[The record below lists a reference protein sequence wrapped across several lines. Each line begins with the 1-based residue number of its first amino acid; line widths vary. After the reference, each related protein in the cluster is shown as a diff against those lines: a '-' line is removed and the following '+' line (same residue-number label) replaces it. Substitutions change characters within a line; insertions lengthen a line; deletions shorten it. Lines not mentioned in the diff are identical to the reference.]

1 MKKPV
6 LVVMAAGM
14 GTRYGGLKQID
25 PVGPNGEVIIDY
37 SIFDGIEAGFEK
49 VIFIIKEELLDDFK
63 STVGMRVASHVQV
76 EYVFQKLDDIPKPF
90 QIPEGRL
97 KPWGTCHAIWSCR
110 DVIDGPFAVINADD
124 YYGKEAFEKVF
135 DFLSEVT
142 NEESN
147 LHCMVGYKIENTL
160 TENGHVARGVCETSD
175 DNYLVKIVERL
186 KIQWMDNKIKF
197 TEDGETWEEVKKGTT
212 VSMNLWG
219 FKPSIIDEIDKGF
232 RLFLEKLSEK
242 DPLKSEYF
250 LPAVVEELLQAK
262 KARFKVL
269 QSKDKWFGV
278 TYKEDKPLVVE
289 AIREMIEKKIYPN
302 KLF

>member
-14 GTRYGGLKQID
+14 GSRYGGLKQID

-37 SIFDGIEAGFEK
+37 SIFDAIEAGFEK
-49 VIFIIKEELLDDFK
+49 VIFIIKEEMLEDFK
-63 STVGMRVASHVQV
+63 STVGKRVSGAIEV
-76 EYVFQKLDDIPKPF
+76 EYVFQKLDDIPKQFTVPKDR
-90 QIPEGRL
+90 I

-124 YYGKEAFEKVF
+124 YYGKEAFETVF
-135 DFLSEVT
+135 EFLNNDVA
-142 NEESN
+142 NEES
-147 LHCMVGYKIENTL
+147 LHCMVGYKIEN
-160 TENGHVARGVCETSD
+160 GHVARGVCQISK

-186 KIQWMDNKIKF
+186 KIQRIDNVIKF
-197 TEDGETWEEVKKGTT
+197 TEDDEKWEEIEEGTT

-232 RLFLEKLSEK
+232 RLFLEKLETK
-242 DPLKSEYF
+242 DPLKTEYF
-250 LPAVVEELLQAK
+250 LPAVAEELLQTN

-269 QSKDKWFGV
+269 QSNDKWFGV
-278 TYKEDKPLVVE
+278 TYKEDKPIVVN
-289 AIREMIEKKIYPN
+289 AIKEMIDNKIYPA
-302 KLF
+302 KLFK

>member
-14 GTRYGGLKQID
+14 GSRYGGLKQID

-37 SIFDGIEAGFEK
+37 SIFDGIKAGFEK

-63 STVGMRVASHVQV
+63 TTVGKRVSKSVQV
-76 EYVFQKLDDIPKPF
+76 EYVFQKLTDIPTPF
-90 QIPEGRL
+90 KVPVDRI

-110 DVIDGPFAVINADD
+110 DVINGPFAVINADD
-124 YYGKEAFEKVF
+124 YYGEEAFKKVF
-135 DFLSEVT
+135 DYLSDSA

-186 KIQWMDNKIKF
+186 KIQRMDNKIKF
-197 TEDGETWEEVKKGTT
+197 TEDEIIWEEIKEGTT

-219 FKPSIIDEIDKGF
+219 FKPSIIEEIDQGF

-242 DPLKSEYF
+242 DPLKAEYF
-250 LPAVVEELLQAK
+250 LPAVVEELLQAN

-269 QSKDKWFGV
+269 QSNDKWFGV
-278 TYKEDKPLVVE
+278 TYKEDKPLVVK
-289 AIREMIEKKIYPN
+289 AIRDMIEQKIYPSN
-302 KLF
+302 LF

>member
-14 GTRYGGLKQID
+14 GSRYGGLKQID

-63 STVGMRVASHVQV
+63 TTVGMRVASHIQV

-90 QIPEGRL
+90 QIPEGRI

-124 YYGKEAFEKVF
+124 YYGKEAFKKVF
-135 DFLSEVT
+135 DFLSESS
-142 NEESN
+142 NEEMN

-175 DNYLVKIVERL
+175 DNYLLKIVERL
-186 KIQWMDNKIKF
+186 KIQWMDSKIKF
-197 TEDGETWEEVKKGTT
+197 TEDGENWEEVKEGTT
-212 VSMNLWG
+212 VSMNLCG
-219 FKPSIIDEIDKGF
+219 FKPSIIGEIDKGF
-232 RLFLEKLSEK
+232 RLFLEELSEK

-250 LPAVVEELLQAK
+250 LPAVVEELLQAN

-278 TYKEDKPLVVE
+278 TYKEDKPLVVK
-289 AIREMIEKKIYPN
+289 AIREMIEKKIYPSN
-302 KLF
+302 LF

>member
-1 MKKPV
+1 MEKPV

-14 GTRYGGLKQID
+14 GSRYGGLKQID

-37 SIFDGIEAGFEK
+37 SIFDGIKAGFEK

-63 STVGMRVASHVQV
+63 STVGKRVSSHIKV
-76 EYVFQKLDDIPKPF
+76 EYVFQKLEDIPTPF
-90 QIPEGRL
+90 KVPADRV

-110 DVIDGPFAVINADD
+110 DVINGPFAVINADD
-124 YYGKEAFEKVF
+124 YYGEEAFKKVF
-135 DFLSEVT
+135 DFLSDSV
-142 NEESN
+142 NEQSN

-186 KIQWMDNKIKF
+186 KIQRMDNKIKF
-197 TEDGETWEEVKKGTT
+197 TEDEKTWEEVKEGTT

-219 FKPSIIDEIDKGF
+219 FKPSIIDEIDQGF

-242 DPLKSEYF
+242 DPLKAEYF

-269 QSKDKWFGV
+269 QSNDKWFGV
-278 TYKEDKPLVVE
+278 TYKEDKPLVVK
-289 AIREMIEKKIYPN
+289 AIRDMIEQKIYPSN
-302 KLF
+302 LF